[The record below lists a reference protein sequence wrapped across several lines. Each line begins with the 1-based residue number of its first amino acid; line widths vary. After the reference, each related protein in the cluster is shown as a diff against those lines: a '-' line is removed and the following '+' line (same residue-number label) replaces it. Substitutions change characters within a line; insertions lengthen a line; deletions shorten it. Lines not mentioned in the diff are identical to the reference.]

1 MMNHLRTY
9 SSSLQNGNPFEG
21 YRPDLLNGSSYAD
34 GLESGGNN
42 MHAPYVNHILGI
54 HSNNYLTVVSQSVMF
69 ECTASVRNAD
79 GLLLK
84 EYTAEQAVMFI
95 LTPKS

>member
-1 MMNHLRTY
+1 
-9 SSSLQNGNPFEG
+9 
-21 YRPDLLNGSSYAD
+21 
-34 GLESGGNN
+34 